1 MLHTRARWRRVPLGG
16 LSVDPLTE
24 AQVVSHV
31 RSALARGEGGWI
43 VTPNVDI
50 LRRVSRDPQ
59 LRAQLREADLVVAD
73 GTPLVWAARLAGWS
87 LPARVAGSDLI
98 WSLSHAL
105 AAEGHGVFV
114 LGGTPAATATGGADS
129 ADGAHRAA
137 EVLADTC
144 PGLRVA
150 GALCPPFG
158 FDADPAQLEAVCAA
172 VIAAA
177 PQMVYVGIGFPRQE
191 HLIRRL
197 RAALPATWFLGCG
210 AAVNFVAGDI
220 QRANPAM
227 QKAGLEWL
235 DRLAR
240 EPRRLARRY
249 LREDAPFA
257 AALLARSLHHR
268 LTHRPTHRA

>member
-1 MLHTRARWRRVPLGG
+1 M
-16 LSVDPLTE
+16 DPLTE
-24 AQVVSHV
+24 AEVVSHV

-50 LRRVSRDPQ
+50 LRRVSRDPR
-59 LRAQLREADLVVAD
+59 LRAQLCEADLVVAD
-73 GTPLVWAARLAGWS
+73 GTPLVWAARLAGWN
-87 LPARVAGSDLI
+87 LPARVTGSDLI
-98 WSLSHAL
+98 WSLSRAL
-105 AAEGHGVFV
+105 AADHHGVFI
-114 LGGTPAATATGGADS
+114 LGGTPSDGSGFAGTTADTDFDDVADL
-129 ADGAHRAA
+129 DGAHRAA
-137 EVLADTC
+137 LVLADTF
-144 PGLRVA
+144 PGLRIA
-150 GALCPPFG
+150 GTLCPPFG
-158 FDADPAQLEAVCAA
+158 FDTDPDLLEAVCDA
-172 VIAAA
+172 VIAAQ

-220 QRANPAM
+220 QRANPAL

-268 LTHRPTHRA
+268 LTHRPAHRA

>member
-24 AQVVSHV
+24 AEVVSHV

-50 LRRVSRDPQ
+50 LRHVSRDPQ

-73 GTPLVWAARLAGWS
+73 GTPLVWAARLAGWN
-87 LPARVAGSDLI
+87 LPARVTGSDLI
-98 WSLSHAL
+98 WSLSRAL
-105 AAEGHGVFV
+105 AADDHGVFI
-114 LGGTPAATATGGADS
+114 LGGAPGDLGED
-129 ADGAHRAA
+129 DGAHRAA
-137 EVLADTC
+137 LVLADTF
-144 PGLRVA
+144 PGLRIA
-150 GALCPPFG
+150 GTLCPPFG
-158 FDADPAQLEAVCAA
+158 FDKDPATLAEVCDAVVAADPR
-172 VIAAA
+172 
-177 PQMVYVGIGFPRQE
+177 MVYVGIGFPRQE

-197 RAALPATWFLGCG
+197 RAALPHTWFLGCG

-257 AALLARSLHHR
+257 ATLLARSLHHR
-268 LTHRPTHRA
+268 LTHRPAHRA

>member
-24 AQVVSHV
+24 AEVVSHV
-31 RSALARGEGGWI
+31 RSALSRGEGGWI

-50 LRRVSRDPQ
+50 LRHVSRDPQ
-59 LRAQLREADLVVAD
+59 LRAHLREADLVVAD
-73 GTPLVWAARLAGWS
+73 GTPLVWAARLAGWN
-87 LPARVAGSDLI
+87 LPARVAGADLI
-98 WSLSHAL
+98 WSLSRAL
-105 AAEGHGVFV
+105 ADDGHGVFV
-114 LGGTPAATATGGADS
+114 LGGAPATDGP
-129 ADGAHRAA
+129 DGAYRAA
-137 EVLADTC
+137 AVLADTC
-144 PGLRVA
+144 PGLRIA
-150 GALCPPFG
+150 GTLCPPFG
-158 FDADPAQLEAVCAA
+158 FDADPSQLEAVCAA
-172 VIAAA
+172 VIDAD
-177 PQMVYVGIGFPRQE
+177 PDMVYVGIGFPRQE

-197 RAALPATWFLGCG
+197 REALPATWFLGCG

-268 LTHRPTHRA
+268 LTHRPAHRA

>member
-1 MLHTRARWRRVPLGG
+1 MLRSYIRRVPLGG
-16 LSVDPLTE
+16 LAMDPLTE
-24 AQVVSHV
+24 PEVVNRV
-31 RSALARGEGGWI
+31 LNALDQGRGGWI

-50 LRRVSRDPQ
+50 LRQVAADPG
-59 LRAQLREADLVVAD
+59 LRAQLNEASLVVAD
-73 GTPLVWAARLAGWS
+73 GAPLVWAARLAGQA

-98 WSLSHAL
+98 WSLSRGL
-105 AAEGHGVFV
+105 ARSGGSIFV
-114 LGGTPAATATGGADS
+114 LGGTPGAP
-129 ADGAHRAA
+129 DGAHRAA
-137 EVLADTC
+137 AVLAEAC

-150 GALCPPFG
+150 GAHCPPFG
-158 FDADPAQLEAVCAA
+158 FDRDPALLHAVCAE
-172 VIAAA
+172 VVKSR

-191 HLIRRL
+191 HLIGRL
-197 RAALPATWFLGCG
+197 RAALPGTWFLGCG
-210 AAVNFVAGDI
+210 AAINFVAGDV
-220 QRANPAM
+220 QRARPVL

-268 LTHRPTHRA
+268 LTHRPAHRA

>member
-24 AQVVSHV
+24 AEVVSHV

-50 LRRVSRDPQ
+50 LRHVSRDPQ
-59 LRAQLREADLVVAD
+59 LRAQLREADLIVAD
-73 GTPLVWAARLAGWS
+73 GTPLVWAARLAGWN

-98 WSLSHAL
+98 WSLSRAL
-105 AAEGHGVFV
+105 ATDGGSVFV
-114 LGGTPAATATGGADS
+114 LGGAPATDGP
-129 ADGAHRAA
+129 DGAYRAA
-137 EVLADTC
+137 AVLADTC
-144 PGLRVA
+144 PGLRIA
-150 GALCPPFG
+150 GTLCPPFG
-158 FDADPAQLEAVCAA
+158 FDADPASLDAVCAA
-172 VIAAA
+172 VIDAE
-177 PQMVYVGIGFPRQE
+177 PEMVYVGIGFPRQE

-197 RAALPATWFLGCG
+197 RAALPGTWFLGCG

-268 LTHRPTHRA
+268 LTHRPAHRA